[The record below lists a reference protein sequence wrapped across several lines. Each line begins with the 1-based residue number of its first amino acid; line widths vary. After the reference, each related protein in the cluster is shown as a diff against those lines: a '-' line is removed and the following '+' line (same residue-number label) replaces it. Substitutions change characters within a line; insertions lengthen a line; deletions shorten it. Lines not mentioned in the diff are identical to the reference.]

1 MIPTIWSPHVLLP
14 SQNFT
19 TLDPVGV
26 RRPRARHD
34 NRLFSAPREPI
45 ACATQRRP
53 GLPGR
58 RGTLAART
66 TLVVEL

>member
-14 SQNFT
+14 SQNFKT
-19 TLDPVGV
+19 INPVGV

-34 NRLFSAPREPI
+34 NRVFSAPRKPI

-58 RGTLAART
+58 RDALADRT